1 METKKKYEF
10 LIQGQLLLHNSF
22 FFFLSVRVCRHI
34 FYEYNGTPICPFR
47 LVYGRVEWGRKKYRS
62 TTSFMFEK
70 KNDDFAPISSSSNFS
85 VSSSIVP
92 FISYNN
98 SAFCRLYL
106 SPLLYT
112 GVCVCLYSIMAYRAI
127 RL

>member
-1 METKKKYEF
+1 MGKKKKIVQPQF
-10 LIQGQLLLHNSF
+10 LCL
-22 FFFLSVRVCRHI
+22 
-34 FYEYNGTPICPFR
+34 
-47 LVYGRVEWGRKKYRS
+47 
-62 TTSFMFEK
+62 K

-92 FISYNN
+92 LYFIYNN
-98 SAFCRLYL
+98 SAFRRLYL

-112 GVCVCLYSIMAYRAI
+112 GVCVCLYSIMVYRAI